1 MQEFVYSTKSVQ
13 EFVYSTKSIQLGL
26 PDKRNTLGAHSFLFE
41 LPDTRHDVAIALL
54 SRPGAQQ
61 PRPPLADTAEAEDRR
76 ARVTETARC
85 FGAPSV

>member
-1 MQEFVYSTKSVQ
+1 MIFVANSARV
-13 EFVYSTKSIQLGL
+13 SIFTVGL
-26 PDKRNTLGAHSFLFE
+26 QKTNRVGEISFFFE

-76 ARVTETARC
+76 ARVSGRARC